1 MQCPNCHTKNPPQ
14 AKYCLE
20 CGNRLVVCPNCGT
33 VNLPIAKFCIECG
46 TSLREQTTTTATPT
60 LLPAAPSSGTLDGSS
75 EPVVPLSAALLP
87 APEERRIVTVMF
99 ADITGSTPLA
109 DRLDPED
116 MRAILTGYFNL
127 MTEQI
132 RKHDGTVEKYIGD
145 AVMAVFGLPLTH
157 EDDPDRAIRAALDMQ
172 SALARF
178 NEQRLALDP
187 TATRLQMRIGINT
200 GEVAAPGATAPQ
212 RQDFLITG
220 DAVNI
225 AARLQQMATPDTILV
240 GERTYLSTRDLF
252 DFRALAPL
260 TLKGKPEPVCAY
272 VVLGYHDPS
281 SVIAQH
287 PRGLAG
293 RSEKVPLIG
302 RTLELTFLH
311 TSYALVL
318 AERHPHLI
326 TILGVPGVGKSRLV
340 QEFIAREQ
348 ERVKSAS
355 AAGTP
360 VPPLVLRGR
369 CPPYG
374 EGITYWPLIEILRS
388 LIGVREH
395 ESDDEMEARILSFV
409 KALFARTKRTES
421 PEEIASG
428 VLRRIGRGLN
438 EPLRAGKDAYLE
450 HLKDSPPLSTHHT
463 KNMKQSETQ
472 VALLRSWRVLI
483 ESLAEEQPLILVI
496 DDLQWADEALLEFL
510 EYLTER
516 ISNVPVLL
524 LCPAR
529 PDFFEQRR
537 EWGGGKRNF
546 TTLEL
551 ESLTREESSELVDA
565 LLSTDDL
572 PEALRNTILT
582 RAEGNPFFVEEIIR
596 MFIDQGILVAESGP
610 EQQETCWRVRSYHEL
625 VSEYAAIGEQA
636 EDSIPGTLEV
646 DIYGQ
651 PLPRIPDTIQGVLA
665 ARVDMLNPT
674 EKLVLQN
681 AAIIGRIFWLSA
693 LQELSPDLDQ
703 VTIQAALMALDRR
716 DFIVDIGKQSR
727 GPLENDQA
735 FMFKHILIRGVVYNN
750 IPRIRRSQAHA
761 RLASWLE
768 KVTANRQETFVGLL
782 AYHYQ
787 QALATWSTSLVPGTI
802 EFEHAQEKVH
812 TPEQLTRDE
821 LRQRAIMYLTLTGN
835 QAMHSYYTGR
845 AIQAYSDALDLM
857 MENETDREALSNS
870 IIKMYI
876 KLGDAH
882 FQRVDVHEAWQEYHM
897 ALRMAQEEHVHI
909 DDDELLLLYERLAL
923 LSTRWLVGSYT
934 NQHIQEIRSYIDAG
948 LAMLKDKPMSREKA
962 AFVTYLAFWY
972 IRQLETASYAKK
984 AELAEQ
990 ASAYVHEALGY
1001 AEELNDPSLLSLVL
1015 DATSFVYCQ
1024 SHKYNEAHQLQHRR
1038 LQLESQLTARE
1049 ELYDL
1054 YYSLGWTHET
1064 IADYASALMWF
1075 GRAWTCAQSMEN
1087 PDLLLSCMVKRMR
1100 VWRQWNRWAEARQ
1113 VALEILR
1120 FIEQHQQDEKKQL
1133 WALETLA
1140 VIAYRTGNTEEGD
1153 QYARQYKRLIEQ
1165 QAERQG
1171 SNNKEANKDFL
1182 AASMHAIHLA
1192 CEDWQRATADYQ
1204 EKLRISEPLPS
1215 PEVVST
1221 LAELLITTG
1230 EGTTAVQEQ
1239 TCERAITLSETSRA
1253 RKSMVIALR
1262 ARGRLYTKQ
1271 GQWQRAEN
1279 DLRVSLRMCEELDL
1293 PWERGNTL
1301 YHLGML
1307 YKQRAVAC
1315 PLTEAGEHRDD
1326 ESRAR
1331 YYFEQA
1337 LGFFESLNA
1346 APAAQRARTALS
1358 QETTLHI

>member
-1 MQCPNCHTKNPPQ
+1 MQCPNCHTQNPPQ

-20 CGNRLVVCPNCGT
+20 CGNRLVVCPHCGT

-46 TSLREQTTTTATPT
+46 TSLRDQIATSAAPVPALAASSPATPD
-60 LLPAAPSSGTLDGSS
+60 SS
-75 EPVVPLSAALLP
+75 SASVALLP
-87 APEERRIVTVMF
+87 PPEERRIVTVMF

-116 MRAILTGYFNL
+116 MRAILSGYFNL

-145 AVMAVFGLPLTH
+145 AVMAVFGLPVAH

-187 TATRLQMRIGINT
+187 AATRLQMRIGINT
-200 GEVAAPGATAPQ
+200 GEVVAPSATAPQ
-212 RQDFLITG
+212 RQDFLVTG

-272 VVLGYHDPS
+272 VVLDYHDPS
-281 SVIAQH
+281 SMIAQR

-293 RSEKVPLIG
+293 RTVPLVG

-318 AERHPHLI
+318 AERHTHLI
-326 TILGVPGVGKSRLV
+326 TILGAPGVGKSRLV

-348 ERVKSAS
+348 ERVKSAA
-355 AAGTP
+355 AAGAP
-360 VPPLVLRGR
+360 VPPLVLKGR

-395 ESDDEMEARILSFV
+395 ESDDEMEARFLGFV
-409 KALFARTKRTES
+409 KALFARTKRAES

-428 VLRRIGRGLN
+428 VLQRIGRGLN

-450 HLKDSPPLSTHHT
+450 QLKDKPHLSTHHT
-463 KNMKQSETQ
+463 TDMKQSEVQKT
-472 VALLRSWRVLI
+472 LLRSWRVLV
-483 ESLAEEQPLILVI
+483 EALAEEQPLIIVI

-510 EYLTER
+510 EYLIER

-537 EWGGGKRNF
+537 DWGGGKRNF

-551 ESLTREESSELVDA
+551 EALTREESSELVDA
-565 LLSTDDL
+565 LLPTDDL
-572 PEALRNTILT
+572 PEALRNTILA

-596 MFIDQGILVAESGP
+596 MFIDQGILVAVGDSER
-610 EQQETCWRVRSYHEL
+610 QETHWHVRSYNEF
-625 VSEYAAIGEQA
+625 VSEYATIDDPPESSA
-636 EDSIPGTLEV
+636 PGTSYLP
-646 DIYGQ
+646 

-665 ARVDMLNPT
+665 ARIDLLNPT

-693 LQELSPDLDQ
+693 LQELAPELDQ
-703 VTIQAALMALDRR
+703 ATIQTALTALDKR
-716 DFIVDIGKQSR
+716 DFIVDAGKQLR
-727 GPLENDQA
+727 GLLEDDQA
-735 FMFKHILIRGVVYNN
+735 FVFKHILIRGVVYNN

-761 RLASWLE
+761 LLASWLE
-768 KVTANRQETFVGLL
+768 KVTANQQERFVGLL

-787 QALATWSTSLVPGTI
+787 QALATWSASLIPATL
-802 EFEHAQEKVH
+802 EFEQAQESTH
-812 TPEQLTRDE
+812 TPKLLTHDE
-821 LRQRAIMYLTLTGN
+821 LRQRAITYLTLVGD
-835 QAMHSYYTGR
+835 QAMNSGYTAR
-845 AIQAYSDALDLM
+845 AIQAYSDALELM
-857 MENETDREALSNS
+857 TEDEIDPKTLC
-870 IIKMYI
+870 KMYI

-882 FQRVDVHEAWQEYHM
+882 FQRLDVDETWQEYRR
-897 ALRMAQEEHVHI
+897 ALSIMQEEHLHTASE
-909 DDDELLLLYERLAL
+909 ELLTLYERLAL
-923 LSTRWLVGSYT
+923 LATRWPFGG
-934 NQHIQEIRSYIDAG
+934 NQDMQEIRAYIDAG

-990 ASAYVHEALGY
+990 AEACVHEALSY

-1024 SHKYNEAHQLQHRR
+1024 SHLYNKGHQLQHRR
-1038 LQLESQLTARE
+1038 LQLESLLTARE
-1049 ELYDL
+1049 ELFDL
-1054 YYSLGWTHET
+1054 YYSLGTTHEA

-1087 PDLLLSCMVKRMR
+1087 PALLLSCMCWRMR
-1100 VWRQWNRWAEARQ
+1100 TWRQWNRWTEARQ
-1113 VALEILR
+1113 VALDILH
-1120 FIEQHQQDEKKQL
+1120 FTDQYQQGQKEL
-1133 WALETLA
+1133 RWALETLA

-1153 QYARQYKRLIEQ
+1153 QYARQYKRLSVQ
-1165 QAERQG
+1165 QTERQG
-1171 SNNKEANKDFL
+1171 INDKD
-1182 AASMHAIHLA
+1182 AAGASMHAIHLA
-1192 CEDWQRATADYQ
+1192 CEDWQQATADYQ
-1204 EKLRISEPLPS
+1204 EKLRTSEPLPS
-1215 PEVVST
+1215 PEVVAT
-1221 LAELLITTG
+1221 LAELLVTTG

-1239 TCERAITLSETSRA
+1239 TCERAITLSDTSRA
-1253 RKSMVIALR
+1253 RKSMVVALR
-1262 ARGRLYTKQ
+1262 ARGRLYTERC
-1271 GQWQRAEN
+1271 QWNKAEN
-1279 DLRVSLRMCEELDL
+1279 DLRASLRLCEELDL

-1307 YKQRAVAC
+1307 YRRRAATC
-1315 PLTEAGEHRDD
+1315 SSQNPGEHSDD
-1326 ESRAR
+1326 EGRAR

-1346 APAAQRARTALS
+1346 APAAQRARLALT
-1358 QETTLHI
+1358 QATPIRT